1 MLIIILKKL
10 YNGKNDLL
18 FYVNLLKGYVM
29 TFIQIQNVKK
39 YYRMGSNIIKALDGI
54 DLAIDRGEFV
64 ALLGTSG
71 SGKSTLL
78 NILAG
83 LERPSSGDVL
93 YKNISL
99 NSLSEEEIT
108 IFRNINV
115 GFVFQSY
122 NLLPY
127 LTAIENVALPLIF
140 KGESKK
146 EREEKA
152 YQILKDMGLSKRIY
166 NRANELSGGQ
176 QQRVSIARAFVGNPK
191 IIFADEPT
199 GNLDTK
205 TSFEIMELIKSIVRK
220 NNQTL
225 IMVTHDEEMAE
236 FADRTLFMRD
246 GLIERIHE
254 KLSIDEVL
262 KNGK

>member
-1 MLIIILKKL
+1 
-10 YNGKNDLL
+10 
-18 FYVNLLKGYVM
+18 M

-99 NSLSEEEIT
+99 NYLSEEEIT

-262 KNGK
+262 KNAK